1 MTHLRMLQDELE
13 EARYKKR
20 REVAAAHEDMQRARA
35 EADRQ
40 RATAELLAV
49 MIVSLMQACKPAEG
63 C

>member
-13 EARYKKR
+13 EARYVKR
-20 REVAAAHEDMQRARA
+20 REVAAAHEDTQRARA

-40 RATAELLAV
+40 RATAELLAA
-49 MIVSLMQACKPAEG
+49 MIVSLMRACKPAEG